1 MRRRKG
7 SFLGQLNWR
16 ARRLNS
22 SMRGALGSGVKAGQ
36 VVKTR
41 GGLGFEMGEREGEVE
56 LGVGIE
62 KEVGIEWD
70 RVLGVAAIVACVGSW
85 C

>member
-1 MRRRKG
+1 MD
-7 SFLGQLNWR
+7 QLNWR

-22 SMRGALGSGVKAGQ
+22 SMRGAWGSGVKAGQ
-36 VVKTR
+36 MVKTR
-41 GGLGFEMGEREGEVE
+41 GGLGFEMGEKGGEVE

-62 KEVGIEWD
+62 REVGIEWE
-70 RVLGVAAIVACVGSW
+70 RVLGVEAIVACVGLW